1 LREMH
6 LTVAQA
12 QSAFEP
18 ESGAYGDHSAHQ
30 HADKGHTQN
39 HNHNHNH
46 NHSHSHGHGHDDGHL
61 HDNGHAHG

>member
-39 HNHNHNH
+39 HNH
-46 NHSHSHGHGHDDGHL
+46 SHGHDDGHL